1 MVQWPFCRFIPKSGE
16 KSEPFL
22 KSRKKAGLKMNHSSE
37 AEKYCDQKMGADFK
51 PALFV
56 KKQI

>member
-1 MVQWPFCRFIPKSGE
+1 
-16 KSEPFL
+16 
-22 KSRKKAGLKMNHSSE
+22 MNHSSE

-56 KKQI
+56 KKNKFNVKNLAIFHRKEINLC

>member
-1 MVQWPFCRFIPKSGE
+1 MAVLSFYSKKWR

-22 KSRKKAGLKMNHSSE
+22 KNRKKAGLKMNHSSE